1 MQKKDSS
8 GQSIVQVFFRK
19 EAAHKP
25 KESDTKNLLSSV
37 YVIETTCFDEWC
49 LFHLITYKISFLQKF
64 IVTMNFFQLPYF
76 CAH

>member
-19 EAAHKP
+19 ETTHKP
-25 KESDTKNLLSSV
+25 KVSDTKNILSSV

-49 LFHLITYKISFLQKF
+49 LFHLITTKYHFYKSLS
-64 IVTMNFFQLPYF
+64 LL
-76 CAH
+76 